1 MKSKSIIGILGVI
14 LMVIGFGVGAL
25 TVKPIETIKTIT
37 KTQKG
42 KTDTITNTMLKT
54 NIKTL
59 TKVVYK
65 PVETVLHQTD
75 TITLLK
81 EIVAPVEDVGLIPV
95 DYANDEITISGY
107 LTDTGFVLIN
117 FTINT
122 KVKQEISIFAVSRR
136 KDKVKVTTSGL
147 YQDTSTYSHYIKY
160 PLFRNRTNYRK
171 ELLIE

>member
-59 TKVVYK
+59 K
-65 PVETVLHQTD
+65 
-75 TITLLK
+75 
-81 EIVAPVEDVGLIPV
+81 
-95 DYANDEITISGY
+95 
-107 LTDTGFVLIN
+107 
-117 FTINT
+117 
-122 KVKQEISIFAVSRR
+122 R
-136 KDKVKVTTSGL
+136 
-147 YQDTSTYSHYIKY
+147 
-160 PLFRNRTNYRK
+160 
-171 ELLIE
+171 